1 MFDLQGECRLF
12 SLGED
17 GVVQD
22 FDLEASGRDAEI
34 VLKSSFAISHPSVP
48 TSFFIATERKG
59 AFVEKM
65 QGSPTPET
73 LEKVSKPVLWVCNS
87 DNKLRLIDME
97 QQQICETVRTP
108 CSNGPIKSMS
118 LFSVAEDSTCQCIA
132 FTTGQSVVGISK
144 FLLNTPFDNYAEFIA
159 HSDSIASISVAQ
171 SSEQNQNGFL
181 VTSGRLVPFLLP
193 LQKQKLIANAHLD
206 NRS

>member
-22 FDLEASGRDAEI
+22 FDLEASDRDAEI
-34 VLKSSFAISHPSVP
+34 VLKGSFTISHPSVP

-59 AFVEKM
+59 AFVEKT
-65 QGSPTPET
+65 QSSPAPET
-73 LEKVSKPVLWVCNS
+73 TEKVSKPMLWVCNS

-118 LFSVAEDSTCQCIA
+118 LFSVAGDSTCQCIA

-144 FLLNTPFDNYAEFIA
+144 FPLNTPFDNHVEFIA
-159 HSDSIASISVAQ
+159 HSDSIASISVTR
-171 SSEQNQNGFL
+171 SSEQNQKEFL
-181 VTSGRLVPFLLP
+181 LTSGRLVPFLSPKTKTHCKCTLG
-193 LQKQKLIANAHLD
+193 
-206 NRS
+206 